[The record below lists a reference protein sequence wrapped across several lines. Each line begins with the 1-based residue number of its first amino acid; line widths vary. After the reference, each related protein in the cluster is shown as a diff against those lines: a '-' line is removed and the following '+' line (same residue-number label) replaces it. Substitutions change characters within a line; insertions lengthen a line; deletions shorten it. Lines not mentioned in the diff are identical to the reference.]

1 MFNQLIRGGNMKRVT
16 EINQLTKGDIIVT
29 IVDCKIVKREFVC
42 VHPHSDK
49 YSIFL
54 NEYHDGC
61 PKFYNE
67 NLKFKGWYLFT
78 NSKEDWK
85 ELNAMIVEELKKSTA
100 FYEQRSK

>member
-1 MFNQLIRGGNMKRVT
+1 MKRIT
-16 EINQLTKGDIIVT
+16 EISQLTKGDVIVIIV
-29 IVDCKIVKREFVC
+29 DHKIVKREFVC
-42 VHPHSDK
+42 VHPHNDK

-85 ELNAMIVEELKKSTA
+85 ELNAMMVEDLKNSIA
-100 FYEQRSK
+100 FYEQRSKEIRL

>member
-1 MFNQLIRGGNMKRVT
+1 MKRVT
-16 EINQLTKGDIIVT
+16 EISQLTKGDVIVT
-29 IVDCKIVKREFVC
+29 IVDHKIVKREFVC
-42 VHPHSDK
+42 VHPHNDK

-54 NEYHDGC
+54 DELYDGC

-67 NLKFKGWYLFT
+67 TLKFNEWYLFT

-85 ELNAMIVEELKKSTA
+85 ELNAMMVEDLKNAIA